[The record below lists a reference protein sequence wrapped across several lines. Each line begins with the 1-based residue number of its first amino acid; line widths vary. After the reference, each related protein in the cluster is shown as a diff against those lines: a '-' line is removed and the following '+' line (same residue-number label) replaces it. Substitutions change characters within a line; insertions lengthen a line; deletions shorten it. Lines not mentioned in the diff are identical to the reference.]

1 MRVADQRTA
10 NERTFPTMTSPQL
23 GAWLSDDNAA
33 VAEIVAKLG
42 YDFVIL
48 DIEHG
53 PFDLVTLEKFIPLLK
68 GLGLTV
74 LAKTLAPERG
84 PISQPLD
91 FGADG
96 VIIPHIE
103 SVEHARKITS
113 FAKFPPLGDRSAA
126 GGRTV
131 NYGGFSDEWYRK
143 ADATTMCFPMIEDA
157 GAFDDVAE
165 ILALDTV
172 DGVFIGPTDLSLR
185 RGRGSYSRTEED
197 FADIAHIA
205 AAAAAAGKPW
215 VLPAWSPE
223 EKQLAIKHGAAY
235 VALTMVH
242 GAITEGFSN
251 AKRTMD
257 ELVAG

>member
-1 MRVADQRTA
+1 MTA
-10 NERTFPTMTSPQL
+10 PKL
-23 GAWLSDDNAA
+23 GAWLSDDNTA
-33 VAEIVAKLG
+33 VAEIVAGLG

-53 PFDLVTLEKFIPLLK
+53 PFDLVTIEKFIPLLK

-74 LAKTLAPERG
+74 LAKTLAPERA

-103 SVEHARKITS
+103 NLEHARRTTA

-126 GGRTV
+126 GGRTI
-131 NYGGFSDEWYRK
+131 NYGGFTEQYYPD
-143 ADATTMCFPMIEDA
+143 ADASTLCFPMIEDA
-157 GAFDDVAE
+157 GAFDDVEA

-185 RGRGSYSRTEED
+185 RGRGHYTRSEED
-197 FADIAHIA
+197 FADIAHVA
-205 AAAAAAGKPW
+205 EVAAAAGKPW

-223 EKQLAIKHGAAY
+223 EKQLAIKHGASY

-242 GAITEGFSN
+242 GAISEGFAN

-257 ELVAG
+257 DLLAG

>member
-1 MRVADQRTA
+1 
-10 NERTFPTMTSPQL
+10 MTTTPQL
-23 GAWLSDDNAA
+23 GAGLSDSNTA
-33 VAEIVAKLG
+33 VAEIVAKIG

-53 PFDLVTLEKFIPLLK
+53 PFDLVTLERFIPLVK

-74 LAKTLAPERG
+74 LAKVLVPERG
-84 PISQPLD
+84 AIQQALD

-103 SVEHARKITS
+103 NVEHARAITGL
-113 FAKFPPLGDRSAA
+113 AKFPPLGDRSAA

-131 NYGGFSDEWYRK
+131 GYGGFSDEWYRN
-143 ADATTMCFPMIEDA
+143 ADATTLVFPMIEDA
-157 GAFDDVAE
+157 GAFDDVEA

-205 AAAAAAGKPW
+205 ACAAAAGKPW
-215 VLPAWSPE
+215 VLPAWSE
-223 EKQLAIKHGAAY
+223 AEKKLALEHGASFI
-235 VALTMVH
+235 ALQMVH
-242 GAITEGFSN
+242 EAIVQGFTS
-251 AKRTMD
+251 AKDTMD
-257 ELVAG
+257 ALIG